1 MPAGSTRRRPNRVRV
16 SRESQERWGLTREEA
31 LAMVEEA
38 LAKASAQPQVR
49 VRPQELAVMRFIVQL
64 IGIGVVCAGFSIL
77 FAVFSGYKRP
87 LRALGIAT
95 NVETGILVMVVGGS
109 LAWMSS
115 RPSYLGTRRQEP
127 PAPAPQRAAKQCSI
141 CAEELLVDAVM
152 CANCDESQWLN

>member
-1 MPAGSTRRRPNRVRV
+1 
-16 SRESQERWGLTREEA
+16 
-31 LAMVEEA
+31 MVEEA
-38 LAKASAQPQVR
+38 LAEASAQSYPR

-95 NVETGILVMVVGGS
+95 NVETGILVMVVGGA

-115 RPSYLGTRRQEP
+115 RPGYLGTRRQQP
-127 PAPAPQRAAKQCSI
+127 PAPVPHRSMKQCSI
-141 CAEELLVDAVM
+141 CAEELLTDAVM
-152 CANCDESQWLN
+152 CANCDEPQWLN